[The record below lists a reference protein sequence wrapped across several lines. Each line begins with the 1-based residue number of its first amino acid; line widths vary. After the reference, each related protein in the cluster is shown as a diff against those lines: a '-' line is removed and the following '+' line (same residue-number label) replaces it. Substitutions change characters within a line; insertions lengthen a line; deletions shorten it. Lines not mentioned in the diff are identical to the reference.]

1 MRRKSSK
8 LKDVINISY
17 VLGFLLSTFK
27 TSSPLCHASLSKHS
41 THKNYPHSKYFLFV
55 HNNKFEKQPWTNK
68 NLFSSC
74 FVSLPLAFFIKNI
87 NTLIT

>member
-27 TSSPLCHASLSKHS
+27 TSSPLCHASLSKH
-41 THKNYPHSKYFLFV
+41 KNYPHSKYFLLV
-55 HNNKFEKQPWTNK
+55 HNNKFEKQPWTNKKNK